1 MAFSAIFKSL
11 GVASKPLP
19 VPTFETL
26 KTGRG
31 MTTCK
36 ECLPFILTTGSLQEY
51 INNKTDENLVTLFFM
66 PHGFGPCRQ
75 GQYFIMLKDII
86 KHADIKNV
94 GVLTMNDETAFGDFG
109 ESFFKKGWTALT
121 IADVYHDIESA
132 AMTLASDRKSAMDIL
147 KSEWDNICDAIA
159 TGDDNII
166 FRRLQ
171 LSADEISKIKLKTP
185 LDEAKV
191 ILITGE
197 IYVRREEFSRGD
209 LINTLIENNFV
220 VKTAPITE
228 YVYYSNYLLRKGIME
243 KLTLKEKIN
252 ITISD
257 KYQKYVEHKV
267 KKIFSKTG
275 LFKYEMID
283 VDKTIDYAKSL
294 IPERLIGETILT
306 TGSALRE
313 ILDTACGVISIGP
326 FNCIPSRVADAILNK
341 EMTLKGKYLYSGC
354 DKNGYPEDLENL
366 PFLFVESDGNP
377 YP

>member
-1 MAFSAIFKSL
+1 
-11 GVASKPLP
+11 
-19 VPTFETL
+19 
-26 KTGRG
+26 
-31 MTTCK
+31 
-36 ECLPFILTTGSLQEY
+36 
-51 INNKTDENLVTLFFM
+51 
-66 PHGFGPCRQ
+66 
-75 GQYFIMLKDII
+75 
-86 KHADIKNV
+86 
-94 GVLTMNDETAFGDFG
+94 VLTMNDETAFGDFG

-171 LSADEISKIKLKTP
+171 FSADEISKIKLKTP
-185 LDEAKV
+185 LDVAKV

-377 YP
+377 YPQITQSRIEIFMMQASRLHAMMEEHKSK